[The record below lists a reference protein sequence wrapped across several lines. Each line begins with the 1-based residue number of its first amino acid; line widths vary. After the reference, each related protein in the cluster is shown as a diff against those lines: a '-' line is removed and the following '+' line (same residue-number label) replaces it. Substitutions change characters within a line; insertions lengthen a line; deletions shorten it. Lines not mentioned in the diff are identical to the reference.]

1 MNMLMEG
8 AVLLGCAVV
17 AVPLFQRLGLGS
29 ILGYLA
35 IGVLLG
41 PSLIGF
47 ISEPGEVL
55 HFAEF
60 GVVMLLFMIGLE
72 LEPKRLWDMR
82 LKLAGL
88 GSAQML
94 LCGALLTPVGL
105 WLGLELPAAALLGLI
120 LALSSTAFALQVLS
134 ENQQL
139 ATPHGQSTFAILLF
153 QDLAVIP
160 LLALMPLFTDNF
172 DASTGTDW
180 LGIAK
185 GVGMIAAVIIVGRLV
200 VPRLLK
206 MVARSEIHEIFT
218 AAALFV
224 VISTAL
230 LMEWVGLSMALGA
243 FLAGVLLADT
253 VYRHELEANVEPF
266 KGLLLGLFFM
276 AVGMS
281 VDVSL
286 VMERPLTVLGLTLAL
301 MFGKVVVIT
310 LVGRIARL
318 KMAEALPLAAVLSQG
333 GEFDFVLLTAGM
345 AAGIFDQTLT
355 SLVISA
361 VTLSMA
367 ATPFL
372 YRYARHLGAS
382 SEAKRPY
389 DKEFGEEAP
398 QVVIAGFGRFGQ
410 ISARMLKS
418 QGINF
423 TALDPNITQV
433 EFVRQFG
440 SRIFYADASRAE
452 LLRAAGAEQAKIMLV
467 AVDDA
472 EVSTR
477 IVRMVRHQFPHLK
490 LFVRARNRHHAWE
503 LMELGVE
510 HVIRE
515 TYAGS
520 LEMGG
525 ELLVA
530 MGYPSA
536 RAAEVARAFR
546 EMDDNMLKENFA
558 NRHDQKALVTSEQA
572 AMTELKRL
580 FQSHQD

>member
-47 ISEPGEVL
+47 ISEPTEVL

-160 LLALMPLFTDNF
+160 LLALLPLFADNF
-172 DASTGTDW
+172 DASTGSGW
-180 LGIAK
+180 AGVVKGI
-185 GVGMIAAVIIVGRLV
+185 GMVAAVIIVGRFV

-253 VYRHELEANVEPF
+253 VYRHELEANIDPF

-301 MFGKVVVIT
+301 MVGKVLVIT
-310 LVGRIARL
+310 LVGRVARL
-318 KMAEALPLAAVLSQG
+318 KLAEALPLAAVLAQG

-372 YRYARHLGAS
+372 YRYARKFGAAR
-382 SEAKRPY
+382 EAKRPY
-389 DKEFGEEAP
+389 DEDFGQEAP
-398 QVVIAGFGRFGQ
+398 PVLIAGFGRFGQ
-410 ISARMLKS
+410 MSARILKT

-440 SRIFYADASRAE
+440 SRIFYADASRSE
-452 LLRAAGAEQAKIMLV
+452 LLRAAGAEHAQIMLV

-472 EVSTR
+472 RMTTQ
-477 IVRMVRHQFPHLK
+477 IVRTVRQQFPHLK

-515 TYAGS
+515 TYASS
-520 LEMGG
+520 LEMGN

-536 RAAEVARAFR
+536 RAAEVVRAFR
-546 EMDDNMLKENFA
+546 EMDDTMLKSDFE
-558 NRHDQKALVTSEQA
+558 NRHDPEALVTSA
-572 AMTELKRL
+572 KSAMEELKRL
-580 FQSHQD
+580 FQTKG

>member
-35 IGVLLG
+35 IGVVLG
-41 PSLIGF
+41 PSAIGF
-47 ISEPGEVL
+47 ISEPTEVL

-88 GSAQML
+88 GTAQML

-105 WLGLELPAAALLGLI
+105 WLGLSLSAAALLGLI

-160 LLALMPLFTDNF
+160 LLALLPLFSDNF
-172 DASTGTDW
+172 DTSTGTGW
-180 LGIAK
+180 LDVVKGI
-185 GVGMIAAVIIVGRLV
+185 GMIAAVIIVGRFV

-218 AAALFV
+218 AAALLV
-224 VISTAL
+224 VIGTAL

-253 VYRHELEANVEPF
+253 VYRHELEANIDPF

-281 VDVSL
+281 VDISL

-301 MFGKVVVIT
+301 MVGKILVIT
-310 LVGRIARL
+310 LVGRVARL
-318 KMAEALPLAAVLSQG
+318 KLSEALPLAAVLAQG

-372 YRYARHLGAS
+372 YRYARKLGAAR
-382 SEAKRPY
+382 EAKRPF
-389 DKEFGEEAP
+389 DEDFGEETP
-398 QVVIAGFGRFGQ
+398 PVLIAGFGRFGQ
-410 ISARMLKS
+410 MSARILKT

-423 TALDPNITQV
+423 TALDPNIAQV

-440 SRIFYADASRAE
+440 SRIYYADASRTE
-452 LLRAAGAEQAKIMLV
+452 LLRAAGAEHAQIMLV

-472 EVSTR
+472 ATTTN
-477 IVRMVRHQFPHLK
+477 IVRTVRQQFPHLK
-490 LFVRARNRHHAWE
+490 LYVRARNRLHAWE

-510 HVIRE
+510 HIIRE
-515 TYAGS
+515 TYASS
-520 LEMGG
+520 LEMGS

-530 MGYPSA
+530 MGYPST
-536 RAAEVARAFR
+536 RATEVVRAFR
-546 EMDDNMLKENFA
+546 EMDDSMLQSDFEN
-558 NRHDQKALVTSEQA
+558 RYDPEALVTSAKSGME
-572 AMTELKRL
+572 ELKRL
-580 FQSHQD
+580 FQTKS

>member
-1 MNMLMEG
+1 
-8 AVLLGCAVV
+8 VV
-17 AVPLFQRLGLGS
+17 STMGQ
-29 ILGYLA
+29 
-35 IGVLLG
+35 G
-41 PSLIGF
+41 PSKK
-47 ISEPGEVL
+47 
-55 HFAEF
+55 
-60 GVVMLLFMIGLE
+60 MIE
-72 LEPKRLWDMR
+72 R
-82 LKLAGL
+82 
-88 GSAQML
+88 
-94 LCGALLTPVGL
+94 
-105 WLGLELPAAALLGLI
+105 
-120 LALSSTAFALQVLS
+120 
-134 ENQQL
+134 
-139 ATPHGQSTFAILLF
+139 FAILLF

-160 LLALMPLFTDNF
+160 LLALLPLFADNF
-172 DASTGTDW
+172 DASTGSGW
-180 LGIAK
+180 AGVAK
-185 GVGMIAAVIIVGRLV
+185 GIGMVAAVIIVGRFV

-253 VYRHELEANVEPF
+253 VYRHELEANIDPF

-301 MFGKVVVIT
+301 MVGKVLVIT
-310 LVGRIARL
+310 LVGRVARL
-318 KMAEALPLAAVLSQG
+318 KLAEALPLAAVLAQG

-372 YRYARHLGAS
+372 YRYARKFGAAR
-382 SEAKRPY
+382 EAKRPY
-389 DKEFGEEAP
+389 DEDFGQEAP
-398 QVVIAGFGRFGQ
+398 PVLIAGFGRFGQ
-410 ISARMLKS
+410 MSARILKT

-440 SRIFYADASRAE
+440 SRIFYADASRSE
-452 LLRAAGAEQAKIMLV
+452 LLRAAGAEHAQIMLV

-472 EVSTR
+472 RMTTQ
-477 IVRMVRHQFPHLK
+477 IVRTVRQQFPHLK

-515 TYAGS
+515 TYASS
-520 LEMGG
+520 LEMGN

-536 RAAEVARAFR
+536 RAAEVVRAFR
-546 EMDDNMLKENFA
+546 EMDDTMLKSDFE
-558 NRHDQKALVTSEQA
+558 NRHDPEALVTSA
-572 AMTELKRL
+572 KSAMEELKRL
-580 FQSHQD
+580 FQTKG

>member
-17 AVPLFQRLGLGS
+17 AVPLFQRLGLGC

-47 ISEPGEVL
+47 ISEPTEVL

-160 LLALMPLFTDNF
+160 LLALLPLFADNF
-172 DASTGTDW
+172 DASTGSGW
-180 LGIAK
+180 AGVAK
-185 GVGMIAAVIIVGRLV
+185 GIGMVAAVIIVGRFV

-253 VYRHELEANVEPF
+253 VYRHELEANIDPF

-301 MFGKVVVIT
+301 MVGKVLVIT
-310 LVGRIARL
+310 LVGRVARL
-318 KMAEALPLAAVLSQG
+318 KLAEALPLAAVLAQG

-372 YRYARHLGAS
+372 YRYARKFGAAR
-382 SEAKRPY
+382 EAKRPY
-389 DKEFGEEAP
+389 DEDFGQEAP
-398 QVVIAGFGRFGQ
+398 PVLIAGFGRFGQ
-410 ISARMLKS
+410 MSARILKT

-440 SRIFYADASRAE
+440 SRIFYADASRSE
-452 LLRAAGAEQAKIMLV
+452 LLRAAGAEYAQIMLV

-472 EVSTR
+472 RMTTQ
-477 IVRMVRHQFPHLK
+477 IVRTVRQQFPHLK

-515 TYAGS
+515 TYASS
-520 LEMGG
+520 LEMGN

-536 RAAEVARAFR
+536 RAAEVVRAFR
-546 EMDDNMLKENFA
+546 EMDDTMLKSDFD
-558 NRHDQKALVTSEQA
+558 NRHDPEALVTSA
-572 AMTELKRL
+572 KSAMEELKRL
-580 FQSHQD
+580 FQTKG

>member
-35 IGVLLG
+35 IGVVLG
-41 PSLIGF
+41 PSAIGF
-47 ISEPGEVL
+47 ISEPTEVL

-88 GSAQML
+88 GTAQML

-105 WLGLELPAAALLGLI
+105 WLGLSLSAAALLGLI

-160 LLALMPLFTDNF
+160 LLALLPLFSDNF
-172 DASTGTDW
+172 DTSTGTGW
-180 LGIAK
+180 LDVVKGI
-185 GVGMIAAVIIVGRLV
+185 GMIAAVIIVGRFV

-218 AAALFV
+218 AAALLV
-224 VISTAL
+224 VIGTAL

-253 VYRHELEANVEPF
+253 VYRHELEANIDPF

-281 VDVSL
+281 VDISL

-301 MFGKVVVIT
+301 MVGKILVIT
-310 LVGRIARL
+310 LVGRVARL
-318 KMAEALPLAAVLSQG
+318 KLSEALPLAAVLAQG

-372 YRYARHLGAS
+372 YRYARKLGAAR
-382 SEAKRPY
+382 EAKRPF
-389 DKEFGEEAP
+389 DEDFGEETP
-398 QVVIAGFGRFGQ
+398 PVLIAGFGRFGQ
-410 ISARMLKS
+410 MSARILKT

-423 TALDPNITQV
+423 TALDPNIAQV

-440 SRIFYADASRAE
+440 SRIYYADASRTE
-452 LLRAAGAEQAKIMLV
+452 LLRAAGAEHAQIMLV

-472 EVSTR
+472 ATTTN
-477 IVRMVRHQFPHLK
+477 IVRTVRQQFPHLK
-490 LFVRARNRHHAWE
+490 LYVRARNRLHAWE

-510 HVIRE
+510 HIIRE
-515 TYAGS
+515 TYASS
-520 LEMGG
+520 LEMGS
-525 ELLVA
+525 ELLVG
-530 MGYPSA
+530 MGYPST
-536 RAAEVARAFR
+536 RATEVVRAFR
-546 EMDDNMLKENFA
+546 EMDDSMLQSDFEN
-558 NRHDQKALVTSEQA
+558 RYDPEALVTSAKSGME
-572 AMTELKRL
+572 ELKRL
-580 FQSHQD
+580 FQTKS

>member
-47 ISEPGEVL
+47 ISEPTEVL

-160 LLALMPLFTDNF
+160 LLALLPLFADNF
-172 DASTGTDW
+172 DASTGSGW
-180 LGIAK
+180 AGVAK
-185 GVGMIAAVIIVGRLV
+185 GIGMVAAVIIVGRFV

-253 VYRHELEANVEPF
+253 VYRHELEANIDPF

-301 MFGKVVVIT
+301 MVGKVLVIT
-310 LVGRIARL
+310 LVGRVARL
-318 KMAEALPLAAVLSQG
+318 KLAEALPLAAVLAQG

-372 YRYARHLGAS
+372 YRYARKFGAAR
-382 SEAKRPY
+382 EAKRPY
-389 DKEFGEEAP
+389 DEDFGQEAP
-398 QVVIAGFGRFGQ
+398 PVLIAGFGRFGQ
-410 ISARMLKS
+410 MSARILKT

-440 SRIFYADASRAE
+440 SRIFYADASRSE
-452 LLRAAGAEQAKIMLV
+452 LLRAAGAEHAQIMLV

-472 EVSTR
+472 RMTTQ
-477 IVRMVRHQFPHLK
+477 IVRTVRQQFPQLK

-515 TYAGS
+515 TYASS
-520 LEMGG
+520 LEMGN

-536 RAAEVARAFR
+536 RAAEVVRAFR
-546 EMDDNMLKENFA
+546 EMDDTMLKSDFE
-558 NRHDQKALVTSEQA
+558 NRHDPEALVTSA
-572 AMTELKRL
+572 KSAMEELKRL
-580 FQSHQD
+580 FQTKG

>member
-1 MNMLMEG
+1 M
-8 AVLLGCAVV
+8 
-17 AVPLFQRLGLGS
+17 
-29 ILGYLA
+29 
-35 IGVLLG
+35 LLG

-47 ISEPGEVL
+47 ISEPTEVL

-160 LLALMPLFTDNF
+160 LLALLPLFADNF
-172 DASTGTDW
+172 DASTGSGW
-180 LGIAK
+180 AGVAK
-185 GVGMIAAVIIVGRLV
+185 GIGMVAAVIIVGRFV

-253 VYRHELEANVEPF
+253 VYRHELEANIDPF

-301 MFGKVVVIT
+301 MVGKVLVIT
-310 LVGRIARL
+310 LVGRVARL
-318 KMAEALPLAAVLSQG
+318 KLAEALPLAAVLAQG

-372 YRYARHLGAS
+372 YRYARKFGAAR
-382 SEAKRPY
+382 EAKRPY
-389 DKEFGEEAP
+389 DEDFGQEAP
-398 QVVIAGFGRFGQ
+398 PVLIAGFGRFGQ
-410 ISARMLKS
+410 MSARILKT

-440 SRIFYADASRAE
+440 SRIFYADASRSE
-452 LLRAAGAEQAKIMLV
+452 LLRAAGAEHAQIMLV

-472 EVSTR
+472 RMTTQ
-477 IVRMVRHQFPHLK
+477 IVRTVRQQFPHLK

-515 TYAGS
+515 TYASS
-520 LEMGG
+520 LEMGN

-536 RAAEVARAFR
+536 RAAEVVRAFR
-546 EMDDNMLKENFA
+546 EMDDTMLKSDFE
-558 NRHDQKALVTSEQA
+558 NRHDPEALVTSA
-572 AMTELKRL
+572 KSAMEELKRL
-580 FQSHQD
+580 FQTKG

>member
-47 ISEPGEVL
+47 ISEPTEVL

-94 LCGALLTPVGL
+94 LCGALLTPAGL

-160 LLALMPLFTDNF
+160 LLALLPLFADNF
-172 DASTGTDW
+172 DASTGSGW
-180 LGIAK
+180 AGVAK
-185 GVGMIAAVIIVGRLV
+185 GIGMVAAVIIVGRFV

-253 VYRHELEANVEPF
+253 VYRHELEANIDPF

-301 MFGKVVVIT
+301 MVGKVLVIT
-310 LVGRIARL
+310 LVGRVARL
-318 KMAEALPLAAVLSQG
+318 KLAEALPLAAVLAQG

-372 YRYARHLGAS
+372 YRYARKFGAAR
-382 SEAKRPY
+382 EAKRPY
-389 DKEFGEEAP
+389 DEDFGQEAP
-398 QVVIAGFGRFGQ
+398 PVLIAGFGRFGQ
-410 ISARMLKS
+410 MSARILKT

-440 SRIFYADASRAE
+440 SRIFYADASRSE
-452 LLRAAGAEQAKIMLV
+452 LLRAAGAEHAQIMLV

-472 EVSTR
+472 RMTTQ
-477 IVRMVRHQFPHLK
+477 IVRTVRQQFPHLK

-515 TYAGS
+515 TYASS
-520 LEMGG
+520 LEMGN

-536 RAAEVARAFR
+536 RAAEVVRAFR
-546 EMDDNMLKENFA
+546 EMDDTMLKSDFE
-558 NRHDQKALVTSEQA
+558 NRHDPEALVTSA
-572 AMTELKRL
+572 KSAMEELKRL
-580 FQSHQD
+580 FQTKG

>member
-1 MNMLMEG
+1 MSMLLEG

-47 ISEPGEVL
+47 ISDPGEVL

-82 LKLAGL
+82 LKLIGL

-105 WLGLELPAAALLGLI
+105 WLDLSLTSSILLGFI
-120 LALSSTAFALQVLS
+120 LALSSTAFALQVLG
-134 ENQQL
+134 ENHQL

-160 LLALMPLFTDNF
+160 LLALLPLFSDNF
-172 DASTGTDW
+172 DSSTGSGW
-180 LGIAK
+180 LGVIK
-185 GVGMIAAVIIVGRLV
+185 GIGMVAAVIIVGRFV

-224 VISTAL
+224 VIGTAL

-253 VYRHELEANVEPF
+253 VYRHELEANINPF

-301 MFGKVVVIT
+301 MFGKVLVIA
-310 LVGRIARL
+310 LIGRAARL
-318 KMAEALPLAAVLSQG
+318 KLAEALPLAAVLAQG

-372 YRYARHLGAS
+372 YRFAHKLGAA

-389 DKEFGEEAP
+389 DEDFGEESP
-398 QVVIAGFGRFGQ
+398 QVLIAGFGRFGQ
-410 ISARMLKS
+410 ISARLLKT

-423 TALDPNITQV
+423 TALDPNMAQV

-452 LLRAAGAEQAKIMLV
+452 LLRAAGAEHARIMLV

-472 EVSTR
+472 DTTTH

-490 LFVRARNRHHAWE
+490 LFVRARNRHHAWQ

-515 TYAGS
+515 TYASS

-525 ELLVA
+525 GLLGA
-530 MGYPSA
+530 LGYPSA
-536 RAAEVARAFR
+536 RANEVVRAFR
-546 EMDDNMLKENFA
+546 EMDDDMLKKDFD
-558 NRHDQKALVTSEQA
+558 NRHDQKALVSSEQA
-572 AMTELKRL
+572 AMAELKRL
-580 FQSHQD
+580 FQNNT

>member
-47 ISEPGEVL
+47 ISEPTEVL

-160 LLALMPLFTDNF
+160 LLALLPLFADNF
-172 DASTGTDW
+172 DASTGSGW
-180 LGIAK
+180 AGVAK
-185 GVGMIAAVIIVGRLV
+185 GIGMVAAVIIVGRFV

-253 VYRHELEANVEPF
+253 VYRHELEANIDPF

-301 MFGKVVVIT
+301 MVGKVLVIT
-310 LVGRIARL
+310 LVGRVARL
-318 KMAEALPLAAVLSQG
+318 KLAEALPLAAVLAQG

-361 VTLSMA
+361 VTL
-367 ATPFL
+367 
-372 YRYARHLGAS
+372 
-382 SEAKRPY
+382 
-389 DKEFGEEAP
+389 
-398 QVVIAGFGRFGQ
+398 
-410 ISARMLKS
+410 
-418 QGINF
+418 
-423 TALDPNITQV
+423 
-433 EFVRQFG
+433 
-440 SRIFYADASRAE
+440 
-452 LLRAAGAEQAKIMLV
+452 
-467 AVDDA
+467 
-472 EVSTR
+472 
-477 IVRMVRHQFPHLK
+477 
-490 LFVRARNRHHAWE
+490 
-503 LMELGVE
+503 
-510 HVIRE
+510 
-515 TYAGS
+515 
-520 LEMGG
+520 
-525 ELLVA
+525 
-530 MGYPSA
+530 
-536 RAAEVARAFR
+536 
-546 EMDDNMLKENFA
+546 
-558 NRHDQKALVTSEQA
+558 
-572 AMTELKRL
+572 
-580 FQSHQD
+580 

>member
-1 MNMLMEG
+1 MNMLMAG
-8 AVLLGCAVV
+8 AVRRGCAVV

-47 ISEPGEVL
+47 ISEPTEVL

-94 LCGALLTPVGL
+94 ICGALLTPVGL

-160 LLALMPLFTDNF
+160 LLALLPLFADNF
-172 DASTGTDW
+172 DASTGSGW
-180 LGIAK
+180 AGVAK
-185 GVGMIAAVIIVGRLV
+185 GIGMVAAVIIVGRFV

-253 VYRHELEANVEPF
+253 VYRHELEANIDPF

-301 MFGKVVVIT
+301 MVGKVLVIT
-310 LVGRIARL
+310 LVGRVARL
-318 KMAEALPLAAVLSQG
+318 KLAEALPLAAVLAQG

-372 YRYARHLGAS
+372 YRYARKFGAAR
-382 SEAKRPY
+382 EAKRPY
-389 DKEFGEEAP
+389 DEDFGQEAP
-398 QVVIAGFGRFGQ
+398 PVLIAGFGRFGQ
-410 ISARMLKS
+410 MSARILKT

-440 SRIFYADASRAE
+440 SRIFYADASRSE
-452 LLRAAGAEQAKIMLV
+452 LLRAAGAEHAQIMLV

-472 EVSTR
+472 RMTTQ
-477 IVRMVRHQFPHLK
+477 IVRTVRQQFPHLK

-515 TYAGS
+515 TYASS
-520 LEMGG
+520 LEMGN

-536 RAAEVARAFR
+536 RAAEVVRAFR
-546 EMDDNMLKENFA
+546 EMDDTMLKSDFE
-558 NRHDQKALVTSEQA
+558 NRHDPEALVTSA
-572 AMTELKRL
+572 KSAMEELKRL
-580 FQSHQD
+580 FQTKG

>member
-47 ISEPGEVL
+47 ISEPTEVL

-160 LLALMPLFTDNF
+160 LLALLPLFADNF
-172 DASTGTDW
+172 DASTGSGW
-180 LGIAK
+180 AGVAK
-185 GVGMIAAVIIVGRLV
+185 GIGMVAAVIIVGRFV

-253 VYRHELEANVEPF
+253 VYRHELEANIDPF

-301 MFGKVVVIT
+301 MVGKVLVIT
-310 LVGRIARL
+310 LVGRVARL
-318 KMAEALPLAAVLSQG
+318 KLAEALPLAAVLAQG

-372 YRYARHLGAS
+372 YRYARKFGAAR
-382 SEAKRPY
+382 EAKRPY
-389 DKEFGEEAP
+389 DEDFGQEAP
-398 QVVIAGFGRFGQ
+398 PVLIAGFGRFGQ
-410 ISARMLKS
+410 MSARILKT

-440 SRIFYADASRAE
+440 SRIFYADASRSE
-452 LLRAAGAEQAKIMLV
+452 LLRAAGAEHAQIMLV
-467 AVDDA
+467 AVDD
-472 EVSTR
+472 TR
-477 IVRMVRHQFPHLK
+477 MTTQIVRTVRQQFPHLK

-515 TYAGS
+515 TYASS
-520 LEMGG
+520 LEMGN

-536 RAAEVARAFR
+536 RAAEVVRAFR
-546 EMDDNMLKENFA
+546 EMDDTMLKSDFE
-558 NRHDQKALVTSEQA
+558 NRHDPEALVTSA
-572 AMTELKRL
+572 KSAMEELKRL
-580 FQSHQD
+580 FQTKG

>member
-47 ISEPGEVL
+47 ISEPTEVL

-160 LLALMPLFTDNF
+160 LLALLPLFADNF
-172 DASTGTDW
+172 DASTGSGW
-180 LGIAK
+180 AGVAK
-185 GVGMIAAVIIVGRLV
+185 GIGMVAAVIIVGRFV

-253 VYRHELEANVEPF
+253 VYRHELEANIDPF

-301 MFGKVVVIT
+301 MVGKVLVIT
-310 LVGRIARL
+310 LVGRVARL
-318 KMAEALPLAAVLSQG
+318 KLAEALPLAAVLAQG

-372 YRYARHLGAS
+372 YRYARKFGAAR
-382 SEAKRPY
+382 EAKRPY
-389 DKEFGEEAP
+389 DEDFGQEAP
-398 QVVIAGFGRFGQ
+398 PVLIAGFGRFGQ
-410 ISARMLKS
+410 MSARILKT

-440 SRIFYADASRAE
+440 SRIFYADASRSE
-452 LLRAAGAEQAKIMLV
+452 LLRAAGAEHAQIMLV

-472 EVSTR
+472 RMTTQ
-477 IVRMVRHQFPHLK
+477 IVRTVRQQFPHLK

-515 TYAGS
+515 TYASS
-520 LEMGG
+520 LEMGN

-536 RAAEVARAFR
+536 RAAEVVRAFR
-546 EMDDNMLKENFA
+546 EMDDTMLKSDFE
-558 NRHDQKALVTSEQA
+558 NRHDPEALVTSA
-572 AMTELKRL
+572 KSAMEELKRL
-580 FQSHQD
+580 FQTKG

>member
-47 ISEPGEVL
+47 ISEPTEVL

-160 LLALMPLFTDNF
+160 LLALLPLFADNF
-172 DASTGTDW
+172 DASTGSGW
-180 LGIAK
+180 AGVAK
-185 GVGMIAAVIIVGRLV
+185 GIGMVAAVIIVGRFV

-253 VYRHELEANVEPF
+253 VYRHELEANIDPF

-301 MFGKVVVIT
+301 MVGKVLVIT
-310 LVGRIARL
+310 LVGRVARL
-318 KMAEALPLAAVLSQG
+318 KLAEALPLAAVLAQG

-372 YRYARHLGAS
+372 YRYARKFGAAR
-382 SEAKRPY
+382 EAKRPY
-389 DKEFGEEAP
+389 DEDFGQETP
-398 QVVIAGFGRFGQ
+398 PVLIAGFGRFGQ
-410 ISARMLKS
+410 MSARILKT

-440 SRIFYADASRAE
+440 SRIFYADASRSE
-452 LLRAAGAEQAKIMLV
+452 LLRAAGAEHAQIMLV

-472 EVSTR
+472 RMTTQ
-477 IVRMVRHQFPHLK
+477 IVRTVRQQFPHLK

-515 TYAGS
+515 TYASS
-520 LEMGG
+520 LEMGN

-536 RAAEVARAFR
+536 RAAEVVRAFR
-546 EMDDNMLKENFA
+546 EMDDTMLKSDFE
-558 NRHDQKALVTSEQA
+558 NRHDPEALVTSA
-572 AMTELKRL
+572 KSAMEELKRL
-580 FQSHQD
+580 FQTKG